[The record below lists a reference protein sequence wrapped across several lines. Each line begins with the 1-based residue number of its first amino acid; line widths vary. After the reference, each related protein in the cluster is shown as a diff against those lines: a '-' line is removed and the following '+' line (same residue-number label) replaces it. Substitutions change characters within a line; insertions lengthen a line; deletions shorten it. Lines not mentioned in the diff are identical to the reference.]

1 MGPAVTIEVTF
12 VASAAASPEGVVRM
26 SDESLR
32 PFSGWI
38 DLLAALEVVAAAVQ
52 PATRGASS

>member
-12 VASAAASPEGVVRM
+12 VASTTASPEGVVRM

-38 DLLAALEVVAAAVQ
+38 DLLAALEEAAARVQ

>member
-12 VASAAASPEGVVRM
+12 VARTAASPEGVVRM
-26 SDESLR
+26 ADERLR

-38 DLLAALEVVAAAVQ
+38 DLLAALEEAAAAAQ

>member
-1 MGPAVTIEVTF
+1 MGPAVTIEVIF